1 MKPTV
6 IVSKGTEH
14 ASEMLSNLSV
24 PDLGQLRDVALEK
37 AGEVRRYV
45 SRKGARGIAGDV
57 VAVAKEHPVAAAATA
72 LGIAWFASRLLRR

>member
-6 IVSKGTEH
+6 MVSKGADR
-14 ASEMLSNLSV
+14 ASDLVSNLGT
-24 PDLGQLRDVALEK
+24 PDLAQLRELAIEK

-45 SRKGARGIAGDV
+45 SRKGARGVAQDA

-72 LGIAWFASRLLRR
+72 LGIAYLASRLIRR